1 MTAITTDRSTQMRDG
16 KLNGVKIAASTV
28 IRGGVIVC
36 ANASGYAIEGIADAT
51 ITCLGVSEEYV
62 DNSAGAA
69 GDKRVIV
76 SRQRAVK
83 LENHATDPVTQASV
97 GKSCYVADNQTVA
110 ATSNTN
116 TRCVAGQVLSVESD
130 GVWVFI

>member
-1 MTAITTDRSTQMRDG
+1 MTAINADRNSAVRDG
-16 KLNGVKIAASTV
+16 KFNGVKIAASTV
-28 IRGGVIVC
+28 IRAGVIVC
-36 ANASGYAIEGIADAT
+36 ANASGYAIEGIESAT
-51 ITCLGVSEEYV
+51 ITCLGISEEYV

>member
-1 MTAITTDRSTQMRDG
+1 MTAINADRNSAKRDG
-16 KLNGVKIAASTV
+16 KFNGVKIAASTV
-28 IRGGVIVC
+28 IHAGVIVC
-36 ANASGYAIEGIADAT
+36 ANASGFAIEAIESAT
-51 ITCLGVSEEYV
+51 ITCLGVSEGYV
-62 DNSAGAA
+62 NYSAGAA
-69 GDKRVIV
+69 GDKRVNV
-76 SRQRAVK
+76 ARQQATK

-116 TRCVAGQVLSVESD
+116 TRSVAGIVLSVESD

>member
-1 MTAITTDRSTQMRDG
+1 MTATTTDRNTQGRDG
-16 KLNGVKIAASTV
+16 KSIGVKVAAATV

-36 ANASGYAIEGIADAT
+36 ANASGYAIEGIESAT
-51 ITCLGVSEEYV
+51 ITCLGISEEYI

-69 GDKRVIV
+69 GDTRVIV
-76 SRQRAVK
+76 SRQRAAF
-83 LENHATDPVTQASV
+83 LANHATDPVTQSSV

-116 TRCVAGQVLSVESD
+116 TRCVAGTVLSVESD